1 MDPTMMTHTFPPAG
15 MTEPPVP
22 AQPPMTEPPAAAQAP
37 MKTQAASD
45 ARAADDPIAGAA
57 SGSAHGPDRTIAE
70 AAATAHRAVDGAAS
84 ATAPLADWLA
94 AHGGELE
101 AMQKK
106 LLADTCTY
114 VSANPLKAVGI
125 AAAAGFVLCRVI
137 R

>member
-1 MDPTMMTHTFPPAG
+1 MDPTMVTHTFPPAG
-15 MTEPPVP
+15 MTEPPAP
-22 AQPPMTEPPAAAQAP
+22 AQTPMTEPPAPAQAP
-37 MKTQAASD
+37 MKAQP
-45 ARAADDPIAGAA
+45 AADAPAAVDAMAGAA
-57 SGSAHGPDRTIAE
+57 SGPARGPDRTIAE

-125 AAAAGFVLCRVI
+125 AAAAGFVLSRVM